1 MKRSLHAMIFLVAP
15 VLAACAQP
23 PLPQD
28 HFYRLSVGAPEN
40 PRAEP
45 RFKGTLEVGRFVADG
60 LTAGRPI
67 VYGMADRPYELHEY
81 HYHFWTEPPPTML
94 RDQLV
99 DYLRA
104 AKVTTMVVT
113 PEMRVE
119 PDYVLA
125 GRIKRLE
132 KINGS
137 PPRAVVE
144 LELALRRTAN
154 DELLFL
160 GTYGVE
166 AKAGA
171 DTVAAAVA
179 AFNDALTEIYA
190 KFTADISEL

>member
-1 MKRSLHAMIFLVAP
+1 
-15 VLAACAQP
+15 
-23 PLPQD
+23 
-28 HFYRLSVGAPEN
+28 
-40 PRAEP
+40 
-45 RFKGTLEVGRFVADG
+45 
-60 LTAGRPI
+60 
-67 VYGMADRPYELHEY
+67 
-81 HYHFWTEPPPTML
+81 
-94 RDQLV
+94 
-99 DYLRA
+99 
-104 AKVTTMVVT
+104 
-113 PEMRVE
+113 
-119 PDYVLA
+119 VLA

-190 KFTADISEL
+190 KFTADISGL

>member
-1 MKRSLHAMIFLVAP
+1 MIFMVAP

-45 RFKGTLEVGRFVADG
+45 LFKGTLEVGRFVADG
-60 LTAGRPI
+60 LTAGRPL
-67 VYGMADRPYELHEY
+67 VHSLSERPYELQEY

-104 AKVTTMVVT
+104 ARVTTTVIT
-113 PEMRVE
+113 PAMRVE

-132 KINGS
+132 KINGE
-137 PPRAVVE
+137 PPRAAVE
-144 LELALRRTAN
+144 LEFGLRRTEN

-166 AKAGA
+166 VKARA

-179 AFNDALTEIYA
+179 AINDALTEIYA
-190 KFTADISEL
+190 KFTADISGL

>member
-1 MKRSLHAMIFLVAP
+1 MKRSLYAMIFLVAP

-23 PLPQD
+23 PLPKD

-40 PRAEP
+40 PLTEP
-45 RFKGTLEVGRFVADG
+45 RFKGTLEIGRFIADG
-60 LTAGRPI
+60 LTSGRPV
-67 VYGMADRPYELHEY
+67 VYSKADRPHELLEY
-81 HYHFWTEPPPTML
+81 YYHFWTEPPPTML

-137 PPRAVVE
+137 PPGAVVE
-144 LELALRRTAN
+144 LELALRRTADN
-154 DELLFL
+154 ELLFL

-171 DTVAAAVA
+171 HTVAAAVA

-190 KFTADISEL
+190 KFTADISGL

>member
-1 MKRSLHAMIFLVAP
+1 MCIRDS
-15 VLAACAQP
+15 
-23 PLPQD
+23 
-28 HFYRLSVGAPEN
+28 
-40 PRAEP
+40 
-45 RFKGTLEVGRFVADG
+45 
-60 LTAGRPI
+60 PI

-190 KFTADISEL
+190 KFTADISGL

>member
-28 HFYRLSVGAPEN
+28 HFYRLSVGAPGN

-45 RFKGTLEVGRFVADG
+45 QFKGTLEVGRFAADG
-60 LTAGRPI
+60 LTAGRPL
-67 VYGMADRPYELHEY
+67 VHSLSERPYELQEY

-104 AKVTTMVVT
+104 ARVTTTVVT

-132 KINGS
+132 TITGS
-137 PPRAVVE
+137 PTRAVVE
-144 LELALRRTAN
+144 LELGLRRTAD

-166 AKAGA
+166 AEARA

-179 AFNDALTEIYA
+179 AVNDALTEIYA
-190 KFTADISEL
+190 KFTADISGL

>member
-1 MKRSLHAMIFLVAP
+1 MIILAAP
-15 VLAACAQP
+15 VLATCAQP

-28 HFYRLSVGAPEN
+28 HFYRLSVGAPDT
-40 PRAEP
+40 PLAEP
-45 RFKGTLEVGRFVADG
+45 RFKGTLEVGRFAADG
-60 LTAGRPI
+60 LTAGRPL
-67 VYGMADRPYELHEY
+67 VYGLSERPYELQEY

-104 AKVTTMVVT
+104 AGVTTTVVT

-132 KINGS
+132 TITGS
-137 PPRAVVE
+137 PTRAVVE
-144 LELALRRTAN
+144 LELGLRRTGD

-166 AKAGA
+166 AEARA
-171 DTVAAAVA
+171 NTVAAAVA
-179 AFNDALTEIYA
+179 AVNEALTEIYA
-190 KFTADISEL
+190 KFTADVSGL

>member
-1 MKRSLHAMIFLVAP
+1 M
-15 VLAACAQP
+15 
-23 PLPQD
+23 
-28 HFYRLSVGAPEN
+28 
-40 PRAEP
+40 
-45 RFKGTLEVGRFVADG
+45 
-60 LTAGRPI
+60 
-67 VYGMADRPYELHEY
+67 VYGAVGGELGIDLGQGVVYNKADRPHELLEY
-81 HYHFWTEPPPTML
+81 YYHFWTEAPPTML

-113 PEMRVE
+113 PDMRVE
-119 PDYVLA
+119 PDYVLT

-132 KINGS
+132 KINGA

-154 DELLFL
+154 DEVLFL

-166 AKAGA
+166 ATAGA
-171 DTVAAAVA
+171 NTVAAAVA

-190 KFTADISEL
+190 KFTADISGL

>member
-1 MKRSLHAMIFLVAP
+1 MVFLVAP

-28 HFYRLSVGAPEN
+28 HFYRLSVGAPKN
-40 PRAEP
+40 SPAEP
-45 RFKGTLEVGRFVADG
+45 RFKGTLEVGRFVSDG
-60 LTAGRPI
+60 LTARRPV
-67 VYGMADRPYELHEY
+67 VYSMADRPYELREY
-81 HYHFWTEPPPTML
+81 HYHFWNEPPPTML

-104 AKVTTMVVT
+104 AKVMTTVVT
-113 PEMRVE
+113 PEMHVK

-132 KINGS
+132 KINGE
-137 PPRAVVE
+137 PPRAAVE
-144 LELALRRTAN
+144 LEFGLRRTEN

-166 AKAGA
+166 VKARA

-179 AFNDALTEIYA
+179 AINDALTEIYA
-190 KFTADISEL
+190 KFTTDISGL

>member
-1 MKRSLHAMIFLVAP
+1 MIFLVAP

-28 HFYRLSVGAPEN
+28 HFYRLSVGAPDT
-40 PRAEP
+40 PLAEP

-60 LTAGRPI
+60 LTSGRAV
-67 VYGMADRPYELHEY
+67 VYSKADRPHELLEY
-81 HYHFWTEPPPTML
+81 HYHFWTEAPPTML

-113 PEMRVE
+113 PDMRVE
-119 PDYVLA
+119 PDYVLT

-144 LELALRRTAN
+144 LELSLRRTAN

-166 AKAGA
+166 ARAGA

>member
-1 MKRSLHAMIFLVAP
+1 MKRSLHATIFLVAT

-23 PLPQD
+23 PLPHD
-28 HFYRLSVGAPEN
+28 HFYRLSVRSLEN
-40 PRAEP
+40 PRTEP
-45 RFKGTLEVGRFVADG
+45 RFKGTLEVRRFVADG
-60 LTAGRPI
+60 LTAGRP
-67 VYGMADRPYELHEY
+67 VDYSKADRPYELHEY

-104 AKVTTMVVT
+104 AKVTTTVVT
-113 PEMRVE
+113 PDMRVE

-144 LELALRRTAN
+144 LELALRRTATH
-154 DELLFL
+154 ELLFL

-171 DTVAAAVA
+171 ATVAAAVA

-190 KFTADISEL
+190 KFTADISGL

>member
-1 MKRSLHAMIFLVAP
+1 MVFLVAP

-60 LTAGRPI
+60 LTARRPL
-67 VYGMADRPYELHEY
+67 VYSMGDRPYELHEY
-81 HYHFWTEPPPTML
+81 HYHFWTGPPPTML

-104 AKVTTMVVT
+104 AKVMTTVVT
-113 PEMRVE
+113 PEMHVE

-132 KINGS
+132 KINGV
-137 PPRAVVE
+137 PPRVAVE
-144 LELALRRTAN
+144 LELGLRRTEN

-166 AKAGA
+166 VKARA

-179 AFNDALTEIYA
+179 AINDALTEIYA
-190 KFTADISEL
+190 EFTADISGL